1 MYKLGKGRARLA
13 VTAVLLLGILSTL
26 SVGCAAP
33 TVKMEDVL
41 LRKLSMD
48 RLEIGLVLDMF
59 NPNEYAL
66 PLETIDWDLSLFQ
79 NRFADG
85 VAKFGRQIPA
95 KRSSKIDVPIGVRF
109 ADAAMG
115 IQKVV
120 SSRTIPWNVGGAVN
134 FRLPAGGG
142 PMSVG
147 YQNAGSWKNP
157 LLN

>member
-1 MYKLGKGRARLA
+1 MFKKGKGNARWM
-13 VTAVLLLGILSTL
+13 VTAVLLLAMLSTMA
-26 SVGCAAP
+26 VGCAAP
-33 TVKMEDVL
+33 TVKMEDVM

-66 PLETIDWDLSLFQ
+66 PLETIDWDLSLF
-79 NRFADG
+79 RSPFADG

-109 ADAAMG
+109 ADVAMG

-120 SSRTIPWNVGGAVN
+120 ASRTIPWNIGGAVN
-134 FRLPAGGG
+134 FQLPMGGG
-142 PMSVG
+142 PLSVG
-147 YQNAGSWKNP
+147 YQNAGSWRNP
-157 LLN
+157 LMN